1 MAKILKPIGVGMLA
15 LILACSDS
23 DDAPPGPTPVD
34 LPAVSVAN
42 IIVLEGSTALFTVTL
57 DQTTDHAVT
66 FAYATIDGT
75 ATAGADYVATSGRD
89 TIPTGQISTTILVV
103 TIDNS
108 VVEVD
113 ETFSFSLS
121 SVSGGTVDQTLAT
134 AIIKDNDVNEVSFAT
149 DIQPLLRT
157 SCGKLGTCHGGT
169 IQGGNMYLSTSAAYD
184 TVIVATGM
192 ITEGLVIQ
200 PGDAAAS
207 TLYTKTTDNPPFQSR
222 MPLSAAPL
230 SLEQQHL
237 IRDWIDQGANDN

>member
-1 MAKILKPIGVGMLA
+1 MAKILKPFGVGMLA

-23 DDAPPGPTPVD
+23 DDPSPGPTSVD

-42 IIVLEGSTALFTVTL
+42 IIVPEGNTALFTVTL

-66 FAYATIDGT
+66 FAYTTIDGT

-113 ETFSFSLS
+113 EMFSFSLS
-121 SVSGGTVDQTLAT
+121 SVSGGTVEQTLAT
-134 AIIKDNDVNEVSFAT
+134 AIIKDNDVNQVSFAT

-157 SCGKLGTCHGGT
+157 SCAQLQPCHGGA

-184 TVIVATGM
+184 TVIAATGM
-192 ITEGLVIQ
+192 ITGGLVIQ
-200 PGDAAAS
+200 PGNSAAS
-207 TLYTKTTDNPPFQSR
+207 TLYTKTTDNYPFRSQ
-222 MPLSAAPL
+222 MPYAAAPL
-230 SLEQQHL
+230 SLDQQHL